1 MAGLQFW
8 GNGDTGSGSSVGGFL
23 TNPRLSEQLRHAL
36 VPLMKFRQFVDIKE
50 GFGLGVGAE
59 LKYDKISKVNT
70 AGGTLVETNVMP
82 EHNFTIGRGTITLS
96 EWGNAIPYTG
106 KLDAISQFDVQNPIM
121 RVLRDD
127 MSQTLDKAACTQYK
141 LTQRKYVCLTTATGT
156 LQSLSAGN
164 TLASGGA
171 GTGVAKV
178 NPEAFHFKEVIDEL
192 KKRNIPK
199 FDGENYVCIASV
211 NAIRGLKDS
220 TEWLDA
226 AKYGDPERL
235 FNGEAGR
242 YYNCRFIEETN
253 CLANTLGSSS
263 GTNALGEAVV
273 FGAENVIEGI
283 SVPEEIRAKIP
294 TDYGRSKGLA
304 WYGIL
309 GFEKMWKATDTDQ
322 DEHIIH
328 ISSSK

>member
-1 MAGLQFW
+1 MAGLQYW
-8 GNGDTGSGSSVGGFL
+8 GGGDTGAGSSVGGFL

-70 AGGTLVETNVMP
+70 AGGTLIETNIMP
-82 EHNFTIGRGTITLS
+82 EHNFTIGRGTIVLS

-127 MSQTLDKAACTQYK
+127 MSQTLDKAACTEFK
-141 LTQRKYVCLTTATGT
+141 KTQRKYTCLTTATGT
-156 LQSLSAGN
+156 FYSVAAN
-164 TLASGGA
+164 ETLGSVLAKAS
-171 GTGVAKV
+171 
-178 NPEAFHFKEVIDEL
+178 PEAFHFKEVVDEL

-211 NAIRGLKDS
+211 NALRSLKDS

-242 YYNCRFIEETN
+242 YYGCRFIEETN
-253 CLANTLGSSS
+253 CLANTLGSSA

-273 FGAENVIEGI
+273 FGAENVIEG
-283 SVPEEIRAKIP
+283 VALPEEIRAKIP

-322 DEHIIH
+322 DDHIIH
-328 ISSSK
+328 ISSTK

>member
-8 GNGDTGSGSSVGGFL
+8 GGGDTGAGSSVGGFL

-70 AGGTLVETNVMP
+70 AGGTLIETNVMP

-127 MSQTLDKAACTQYK
+127 MAQTLDKAVCVEYK
-141 LTQRKYVCLTTATGT
+141 LTQRKYTCITTATGT
-156 LQSLSAGN
+156 FYSRAAGN
-164 TLASGGA
+164 TLGSILAKASP
-171 GTGVAKV
+171 T
-178 NPEAFHFKEVIDEL
+178 EFHFKEVIDEL

-199 FDGENYVCIASV
+199 YDGENFVCIASV
-211 NAIRGLKDS
+211 NALRSLKDS
-220 TEWLDA
+220 SKWLDA

-242 YYNCRFIEETN
+242 FYGCRFIEETN
-253 CLANTLGSSS
+253 CLVNTLGSSV

-283 SVPEEIRAKIP
+283 AVPEEIRAKIP

-304 WYGIL
+304 WYAIL
-309 GFEKMWKATDTDQ
+309 GFEKFWKATDKDQ
-322 DEHIIH
+322 DDHIIH
-328 ISSSK
+328 ISSKE